1 MDVPATNPASDIYI
15 APDANG
21 AISAIDVSQGK

>member
-1 MDVPATNPASDIYI
+1 MDVPATNPANDIYI

-21 AISAIDVSQGK
+21 GISAIDVSQGK